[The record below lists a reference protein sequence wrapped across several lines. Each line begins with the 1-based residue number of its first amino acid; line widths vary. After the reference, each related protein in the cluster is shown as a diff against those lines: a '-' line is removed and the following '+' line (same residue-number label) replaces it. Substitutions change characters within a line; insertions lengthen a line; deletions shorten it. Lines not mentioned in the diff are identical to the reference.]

1 MALLTKYWAISLI
14 GWTSVGLATAAPAE
28 FEVASVKQLDKSIEP
43 GSNDLSFLGT
53 SGKPIK
59 ITGNRITITGTFR
72 TLIAAA
78 YDVKDYQVSGAPP
91 WATSL
96 VYAVTAKTE
105 GDATPTQAQVRPMLQ
120 AVLADRFQLKVRH
133 ETKDVP
139 VYHLTQVKKSANFKA
154 AAADETFTWNVTPGT
169 GGMMRSKATKESML
183 DFVQLVAVSTDRPVI
198 DKTGVTGD
206 IDYEI
211 LISQEG
217 IRTPDDM
224 NRAIVD
230 AVKDQLGFKLEPAKD
245 AIDLLVVERAEKASE
260 N

>member
-1 MALLTKYWAISLI
+1 
-14 GWTSVGLATAAPAE
+14 
-28 FEVASVKQLDKSIEP
+28 
-43 GSNDLSFLGT
+43 
-53 SGKPIK
+53 
-59 ITGNRITITGTFR
+59 
-72 TLIAAA
+72 
-78 YDVKDYQVSGAPP
+78 
-91 WATSL
+91 
-96 VYAVTAKTE
+96 
-105 GDATPTQAQVRPMLQ
+105 
-120 AVLADRFQLKVRH
+120 
-133 ETKDVP
+133 

-154 AAADETFTWNVTPGT
+154 AGADETFTWNVTQAP

-183 DFVQLVAVSTDRPVI
+183 DFIQLVTVSTDRPVI

-217 IRTPDDM
+217 VRTPDDM

-245 AIDLLVVERAEKASE
+245 AMDLLVVERAEKASE